1 MWSPCS
7 QHLMS
12 RLTLT
17 MEIYSIVASH
27 AVRSNCA
34 KADKC
39 QLDITQAATHSLSN
53 KAEPCLTRA
62 ISQSR
67 VSGPGFS
74 ILTWLTI
81 KFVKK
86 FGYHFFFELSG
97 ENIRILG
104 LKWWKYRINLL
115 DLQGWGDRSEG
126 ALTGVVLME
135 KLLFKT
141 DFLFSP
147 FWFAH
152 NKELFAGVTALPSFC
167 PIFCWNFI
175 GEDILLKLYW
185 WRYFVETSLVKI
197 FGWNFIVKIFRLHRP
212 TCATHFTSPGH
223 WQGSL
228 KIIVSPNLGYLQTII
243 WILRGLV
250 NVVLAP
256 LALKFIFNIN
266 FFCTKCLWNCPL
278 ILFSSVRKL

>member
-1 MWSPCS
+1 
-7 QHLMS
+7 
-12 RLTLT
+12 
-17 MEIYSIVASH
+17 
-27 AVRSNCA
+27 
-34 KADKC
+34 
-39 QLDITQAATHSLSN
+39 
-53 KAEPCLTRA
+53 
-62 ISQSR
+62 
-67 VSGPGFS
+67 
-74 ILTWLTI
+74 
-81 KFVKK
+81 
-86 FGYHFFFELSG
+86 
-97 ENIRILG
+97 
-104 LKWWKYRINLL
+104 
-115 DLQGWGDRSEG
+115 
-126 ALTGVVLME
+126 ME

-228 KIIVSPNLGYLQTII
+228 KIIVNPIFADYYLNF
-243 WILRGLV
+243 RGFGECCSCSFGTQV
-250 NVVLAP
+250 H
-256 LALKFIFNIN
+256 FQHQ
-266 FFCTKCLWNCPL
+266 FFLYQVSLELPSNT
-278 ILFSSVRKL
+278 F